1 MKHNFVESHYGNN
14 FMELLE
20 NGFFSFSFP
29 MKDPSLRVKD
39 KICNLGQNICR
50 LFYVLAVSPYH
61 E

>member
-1 MKHNFVESHYGNN
+1 
-14 FMELLE
+14 MEIILW
-20 NGFFSFSFP
+20 NCWRMDFFSFSFP